1 VVVEKRVP
9 AQSLDMQETLE
20 YLEYLVRILDK
31 AEKSTKKTT
40 THFCKVIWSN
50 HSEREATWEK
60 ESIIKWE
67 FCNILEIV

>member
-1 VVVEKRVP
+1 
-9 AQSLDMQETLE
+9 
-20 YLEYLVRILDK
+20 LEYLVRILDK